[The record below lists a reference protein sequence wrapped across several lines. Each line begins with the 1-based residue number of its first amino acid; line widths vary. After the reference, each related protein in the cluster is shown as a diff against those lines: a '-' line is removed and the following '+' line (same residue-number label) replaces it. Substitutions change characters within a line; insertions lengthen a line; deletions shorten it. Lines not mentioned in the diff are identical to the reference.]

1 MHDTHVF
8 NEVFQCSMTTS
19 AMGYGALLAI
29 LWRPCTIIEE
39 ASTFMKL
46 VMWVDGCGWIRRG
59 EGGVMGLPRRMRVR
73 AALAV
78 AGFAMAALPLEL
90 HAAALREVM
99 VYPTDQQT
107 RLVFG
112 FTAPVRMRVLTLGS
126 PPRLVIDVPAVTW
139 RKSLQDQDSAG
150 LMEGLRYG
158 RLPNGGLRMV
168 IDLPAGVRHNV
179 RSVQRGT
186 MVVADLV
193 PRPGQRVV
201 ATRSQRRTLRR
212 DVMGTLGDAAPRQAA
227 ASRSSASAARTAASA
242 AGSLRRPSSPA
253 SRAVAPQPFIVAID
267 AGHGGKDP
275 GAIGPR
281 GTQEK
286 RVTLAIARALAQAI
300 DTLPGMKAVLT
311 RSDDRF
317 IKLRQRVAIARAK
330 HADCFISI
338 HADSVP
344 NSKALGSS
352 VYVVSAK
359 GASSEAAK
367 WLAAK
372 ENAADL
378 AGGVSLGDQEPDVA
392 SVLLDISQS
401 GALAGAQALAQAV
414 LAALDDTGAMM
425 HRTAVQRAP
434 FAVLKAPDMPSILVE
449 TAFISNPQEE
459 RLLRSATYQ
468 KTLAHAIRDGLL
480 GYVAANPP
488 ADGRRWHVAR
498 RGDTMAA
505 LASNYGVGLG
515 TVAAANGRRLDDGTV
530 ILPGEVLF
538 IPGSS

>member
-1 MHDTHVF
+1 
-8 NEVFQCSMTTS
+8 
-19 AMGYGALLAI
+19 
-29 LWRPCTIIEE
+29 
-39 ASTFMKL
+39 
-46 VMWVDGCGWIRRG
+46 
-59 EGGVMGLPRRMRVR
+59 MGLTRQVGAR

-78 AGFAMAALPLEL
+78 VGFVMAMLPPGLR
-90 HAAALREVM
+90 AAALREVM

-112 FTAPVRMRVLTLGS
+112 FTAPVRMQVLTLGG
-126 PPRLVIDVPAVTW
+126 PPRLVIDVPAVAW
-139 RKSLQDQDSAG
+139 RKSLQDQDGAG
-150 LMEGLRYG
+150 LMKGLRYG

-168 IDLPAGVRHNV
+168 IDLPAGVRHSV

-186 MVVADLV
+186 MVVADLA
-193 PRPGQRVV
+193 PRPGQVV
-201 ATRSQRRTLRR
+201 AAASSRSQRRTLRQ
-212 DVMGTLGDAAPRQAA
+212 DMMGALNRTTPRQTTNPPTVNAPPVVSPPKPLAAAPVQ
-227 ASRSSASAARTAASA
+227 
-242 AGSLRRPSSPA
+242 RPSLPV
-253 SRAVAPQPFIVAID
+253 SRDIMTSPFIVAID

-275 GAIGPR
+275 GAIGPH

-414 LAALDDTGAMM
+414 LAALDDTGAVM

-449 TAFISNPQEE
+449 TAFISNPREE

-468 KTLAHAIRDGLL
+468 KTLALAIRDGLL

-488 ADGRRWHVAR
+488 SDGRRWHVVR

-515 TVAAANGRRLDDGTV
+515 AVAAANGRRLDDGGT

-538 IPGSS
+538 IPGNS